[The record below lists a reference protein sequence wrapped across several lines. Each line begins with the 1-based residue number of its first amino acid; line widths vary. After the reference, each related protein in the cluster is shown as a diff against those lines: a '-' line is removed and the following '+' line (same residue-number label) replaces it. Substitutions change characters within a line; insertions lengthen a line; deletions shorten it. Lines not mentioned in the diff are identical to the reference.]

1 MEYKHRSIRKLGTYN
16 VNENIILRERIHF
29 IRELKNV
36 TIIIV
41 RNKLHSIQLIVA
53 KDVRNGSELSIGDVV
68 DFYGVLR
75 SCKEV
80 KATSVKNLELHV
92 ERYEVVSKCNDLP
105 FTVEESNNYGQV
117 GLSKKLDNRVVDLRT
132 ELNQSIFTIRSY
144 FLSLFREYLHN
155 KDFMEINTPKL
166 IGNKSEGGAQVFHVP
181 YFESQAYLA
190 QSPQLYKQMMI
201 NSDYG
206 RVFEIGPVFRA
217 ENSGT
222 KRHLCEFTG
231 LDIEMELGVGKNHN
245 QVINVIWKTLLHIFN
260 NLSKYCENEISYV
273 RSKVGSVEL
282 EYPNEPLCLT
292 FLECVQ
298 LLKESG
304 YEQNELEDLSTEN
317 ERKMG
322 EIVKEKYGSDIFV
335 ITQYPTSCRPFY
347 TKIEE
352 SNSLYSNSFDIIMRG
367 TEISSGAQRE
377 HNYEA
382 LVNNMERCGVSAES
396 LKDYLVS
403 FKYGSKPHGGCGIGL
418 ERLIYLYLGLED
430 VRNACLFPRDPK
442 RLFP

>member
-1 MEYKHRSIRKLGTYN
+1 MEYKHKSIHKLGNKN
-16 VNENIILRERIHF
+16 VDEKIILRERVHF
-29 IRELKNV
+29 IRELKNIS
-36 TIIIV
+36 IIIL
-41 RNKLHSIQLIVA
+41 RNKLHSIQLIVGRQ
-53 KDVRNGSELSIGDVV
+53 VGNVSELSVGDIV
-68 DFYGVLR
+68 DFYGILR
-75 SCKEV
+75 SCKDV

-92 ERYEVVSKCNDLP
+92 ERYEVVSKCGDLP

-117 GLSKKLDNRVVDLRT
+117 GLSKKLDNRVIDLRT
-132 ELNQSIFTIRSY
+132 ELNQSIFKIRSY
-144 FLSLFREYLHN
+144 FLNMFRAFFTE

-166 IGNKSEGGAQVFHVP
+166 IGNKSEGGAQVFNVP
-181 YFESQAYLA
+181 YFDTQAYLA

-201 NSDYG
+201 NADYG

-231 LDIEMELGVGKNHN
+231 VDIEMELRVGKNHN
-245 QVINVIWKTLLHIFN
+245 QVINVIWDTLVYIFN
-260 NLSKYCENEISYV
+260 NLSTWCHNEIKYV
-273 RSKVGSVEL
+273 RSKIDSEDL
-282 EYPNEPLCLT
+282 KYPNAPLCLT

-298 LLKESG
+298 LLKEVG
-304 YEQNELEDLSTEN
+304 YEQDELEDLSTEN
-317 ERKMG
+317 ERKLG
-322 EIVKEKYGSDIFV
+322 EIIREKYDSDLFV
-335 ITQYPTSCRPFY
+335 VTEYPTACRPFY
-347 TKIEE
+347 TKVNE
-352 SNSLYSNSFDIIMRG
+352 NNPLYCNSFDIIMRG

-377 HNYEA
+377 HNYET
-382 LVNNMERCGVSAES
+382 LMRNIERCGINPES

-403 FKYGSKPHGGCGIGL
+403 FKYGSRPHGGCGIGL